1 MIIQCGFEY
10 EVKSKISMTLEDL
23 EECLTAS
30 ANHYDGVCRRAS
42 REGFLNGLRNSYQLS
57 VQDAEAEGKPIP
69 TMVEGT
75 LKEYDVQTLCKLL
88 EISNHP
94 TLYKEAMEILKQNC
108 LESNRINQWQDKSIM
123 RMCDRVRELSI
134 ELWTEYRKNPQVSE
148 ETVEKLKLFCEIW
161 EKIVRCVYLGIDK
174 GTIMNFVSLSDRLK
188 PVMSASNKIVTLL
201 IDAMKSQS
209 VSLSREFASDPLD
222 IVSLSVDFKDSYN
235 YIMDLPSTD
244 SESLF
249 AIREEIACGLSHPA
263 KEIEG

>member
-1 MIIQCGFEY
+1 MITQDGFEY
-10 EVKSKISMTLEDL
+10 EVKSKISMTARDL
-23 EECLTAS
+23 EECLATS
-30 ANHYDGVCRRAS
+30 AHHYDGVCKQAS
-42 REGFLNGLRNSYQLS
+42 KNGFLNGIRNTYELS
-57 VQDAEAEGKPIP
+57 VKDAEANGKPIP
-69 TMVEGT
+69 TTVEWT
-75 LKEYDVQTLCKLL
+75 IKEYDLQILCKML
-88 EISNHP
+88 EMSNHP
-94 TLYKEAMEILKQNC
+94 TLYKEAMEVLKQNS
-108 LESNRINQWQDKSIM
+108 LESNRINHWQDKSIM

-134 ELWTEYRKNPQVSE
+134 ELWTEHRKNPQVSE

-174 GTIMNFVSLSDRLK
+174 GTIINFVNLSDRLK

-209 VSLSREFASDPLD
+209 VSLSREFASSPLD